1 MKNVVNVGLIGFGT
15 VGSGLYSLIKSN
27 NDKIVTRTGITLNI
41 KSICDLRV
49 DDVKKSTEKI
59 YVTDDFKE
67 IINDSEID
75 TIVELIGGIE
85 PAKTII
91 LEALK
96 AGKNVV
102 TANKKLLA
110 EAGDEIFETANN
122 GNAKLGFEA
131 AIGGGI
137 PCVDALKNSLV
148 GNKVQSV
155 MGILN
160 GTTNYILTRM
170 DEAGLSFDTALK
182 EAQEEGFA
190 EADPTFDIEGF
201 DAGHKISLLAMLA
214 YNKKVNYKDVPIEGI
229 TKIQSIDIDNAKE
242 MGYAIKLLG
251 ICKEVGDSLD
261 IRVHPTMIKEE
272 HPLASVRN
280 EFNAVMYDNDMTGP
294 IILYGK
300 GAGSLPTASAVAGD
314 IVQIALKNAVQENAI
329 TLSGESKILPADK
342 ILSRYYF
349 RMQTEDSTGI
359 LEKISGVLS
368 RNNISISS
376 VVQHEGQNNIVPL
389 VIVTH
394 MATEAGIQKSIEE
407 INNFDFVKEPI
418 MMIRVA
424 EADNLKE

>member
-1 MKNVVNVGLIGFGT
+1 MKNVVNIGLIGFGT
-15 VGSGLYSLIKSN
+15 VGSGLYNLINTNGKT
-27 NDKIVTRTGITLNI
+27 ITTRTDITLKI

-49 DDVKKSTEKI
+49 DEVKKATKDI
-59 YVTDDFKE
+59 NVTNDWKE

-75 TIVELIGGIE
+75 TIVELIGGVE
-85 PAKTII
+85 PAKTIV

-110 EAGDEIFETANN
+110 ESGEEIFEAANS
-122 GNAKLGFEA
+122 GKAKLGFEA

-148 GNKVQSV
+148 GNKLNSV

-170 DEAGLSFDTALK
+170 GEAGLSFEDALK
-182 EAQEEGFA
+182 EAQDEGFA

-214 YNKKVNYKDVPIEGI
+214 YNKKVKYQDVPIEGI
-229 TKIQSIDIDNAKE
+229 TRVKTLDIHFAKE

-251 ICKEVGDSLD
+251 ICKEQDGELD
-261 IRVHPTMIKEE
+261 IRVHPTMIKAE
-272 HPLASVRN
+272 HQLAAVRY

-294 IILYGK
+294 IVLYGK

-314 IVQIALKNAVQENAI
+314 IVQIAMKDECNENAI
-329 TLSGESKILPADK
+329 TMSGETTILKAEKIK
-342 ILSRYYF
+342 SRYYF
-349 RMQTEDSTGI
+349 RMHTEDKTGI
-359 LEKISGVLS
+359 LEKVAGVLAK
-368 RNNISISS
+368 NNISISS
-376 VVQHEGQNNIVPL
+376 VVQKEGKGNIVPL
-389 VIVTH
+389 IIMTH
-394 MATEAGIQKSIEE
+394 MASEDGVLKSIEE
-407 INNFDFVKEPI
+407 INNFDFIKEPV

-424 EADNLKE
+424 DSDESEE